1 MHIPTVPPLPLQLP
15 RQFPRHSPVAFGRI
29 GAIGRPATVLPASPQ
44 PQGGGGSGRWRLS
57 LAAAFAALLRP
68 FAARSVSG

>member
-15 RQFPRHSPVAFGRI
+15 RHFPLHPPVAFGRL
-29 GAIGRPATVLPASPQ
+29 GAMGRPATVQPASVQ
-44 PQGGGGSGRWRLS
+44 PRGGGGSGRWRLS